1 MLFTTLGQHRVFLW
15 MLAAGALT
23 GAWYAG
29 MAALRRLLSAGPWL
43 SLLAD
48 CAFGLGAAAIFCLA
62 LFTANYGQLRLYAVL
77 ADALGFGL
85 FALGALHPAAAS
97 PGSLFQNSFIL
108 ASHCVE
114 FVGLISYFVDRKC
127 ARHVEF
133 HP

>member
-85 FALGALHPAAAS
+85 FALGALP
-97 PGSLFQNSFIL
+97 PGRR
-108 ASHCVE
+108 V
-114 FVGLISYFVDRKC
+114 
-127 ARHVEF
+127 ARVVVSKFF
-133 HP
+133 HIGVALRRIRWINIIFR